1 MAADRTPPAPRMR
14 RAGPPTGRGREHV
27 VVALATGRLS
37 PLELA
42 IPAEAFG
49 YPYDWRPSPWYDFRL
64 ASSGPG
70 GEPIPVFGGF
80 DVTAHHGLDELERAD
95 TVVVVPTND
104 RTSTPE
110 PIAEALRAAH
120 ARGARLV
127 SICSGTFVLANAG
140 LLDGHRATT
149 HWWYTDELARR
160 FPTIDV
166 QPDVLF
172 VDDGDILTSAGSA
185 AGIDLCLHIVRLDH
199 GAAVA
204 NSLAKALVVPPH
216 RDGGQAQY
224 IDRPRLPDPV
234 GHGLSEVMAWAVEH
248 LGEDLPVDLLAE
260 RAALSPR
267 TFARRFR
274 QENGTTPHQ
283 WLTRQRIDRA
293 RHLLETTERTVEQ
306 IASDV
311 GFGSAQSL
319 RSRFKDLVTIA
330 PLDYRRQF
338 RAEPA
343 A

>member
-1 MAADRTPPAPRMR
+1 MPTDRSARTHARPRD
-14 RAGPPTGRGREHV
+14 HV
-27 VVALATGRLS
+27 VVGLATGHLS

-42 IPAEAFG
+42 IPAEVFG

-64 ASSGPG
+64 ASAGPD
-70 GEPIPVFGGF
+70 GEPISVFGGF
-80 DVTAHHGLDELERAD
+80 DLTAHHGLDALEHAD
-95 TVVVVPTND
+95 TVVVVPTYD
-104 RTSTPE
+104 RAETAE
-110 PIAEALRAAH
+110 PVVEALRAAH

-140 LLDGHRATT
+140 LLDGRRATT
-149 HWWYTDELARR
+149 HWWYTDELAAR

-172 VDDGDILTSAGSA
+172 VDDGDVLTSAGSA
-185 AGIDLCLHIVRLDH
+185 AGIDLCLHLVRLDH

-204 NSLAKALVVPPH
+204 NTMAKALVVPPH

-224 IDRPRLPDPV
+224 IDHPAVPDPV
-234 GHGLSEVMAWAVEH
+234 GHGLTDVMAWALEH
-248 LGEDLPVDLLAE
+248 LDDDLSVDLLAE

-274 QENGTTPHQ
+274 QEIGTTPHQ

-293 RHLLETTERTVEQ
+293 RHLLETTDLSVEQ
-306 IASDV
+306 VAHDV

-319 RSRFKDLVTIA
+319 RSRFKELVAIA

-338 RAEPA
+338 RHEPA